1 MQGSGQSPE
10 KGVNMFEKVKLV
22 CLNHEDGK
30 KDWLA
35 KGFDEVIFSADQL
48 RSNLLIGEELPE
60 KIVFDGRLLDFI
72 RLFPERTPEESCE
85 LVNGYLEEGVAEWV
99 DGNWEFFTCRA
110 AVLGCCSG
118 FYLSVLNKKDLK

>member
-1 MQGSGQSPE
+1 
-10 KGVNMFEKVKLV
+10 MFEKVKLI
-22 CLNHEDGK
+22 CLTNEEGK
-30 KDWLA
+30 KDWLE

-60 KIVFDGRLLDFI
+60 KIVFDGSLQDFTH
-72 RLFPERTPEESCE
+72 LFPLRSIDESCGP
-85 LVNGYLEEGVAEWV
+85 LNTYLESGVAEWT
-99 DGNWEFFTCRA
+99 DGIAAEAVGTWEFFTCRA

>member
-1 MQGSGQSPE
+1 
-10 KGVNMFEKVKLV
+10 MFEKVKLI
-22 CLNHEDGK
+22 CLTNEEGK
-30 KDWLA
+30 NDWLG

-60 KIVFDGRLLDFI
+60 RIVFDGSLQDFTH
-72 RLFPERTPEESCE
+72 LFPLRSIDESCGP
-85 LVNGYLEEGVAEWV
+85 LNTYLESGVAEWT
-99 DGNWEFFTCRA
+99 DGKWEFFTCRA

>member
-1 MQGSGQSPE
+1 
-10 KGVNMFEKVKLV
+10 MFEKVKLI
-22 CLNHEDGK
+22 CLTNEEGK

-60 KIVFDGRLLDFI
+60 KIVFDGSLQDFT
-72 RLFPERTPEESCE
+72 RLFPLRSIDESCAP
-85 LVNGYLEEGVAEWV
+85 LNVYLESGVAEWSEQ
-99 DGNWEFFTCRA
+99 GWEFFTCRA

-118 FYLSVLNKKDLK
+118 FYLSVLNKKDMKA

>member
-1 MQGSGQSPE
+1 
-10 KGVNMFEKVKLV
+10 MFEKVKLI
-22 CLNHEDGK
+22 CLTNEDGK
-30 KDWLA
+30 NDWLA

-60 KIVFDGRLLDFI
+60 KIVFDGRLQDFTH
-72 RLFPERTPEESCE
+72 LFPLRSIDESCGP
-85 LVNGYLEEGVAEWV
+85 LNTYLESGVAEWT
-99 DGNWEFFTCRA
+99 DGMWEFFTCRA

>member
-1 MQGSGQSPE
+1 
-10 KGVNMFEKVKLV
+10 MFEKVKLV

-48 RSNLLIGEELPE
+48 RSNLLFGEELPE
-60 KIVFDGRLLDFI
+60 KNVFDGRLLDFI
-72 RLFPERTPEESCE
+72 RLFPERTPEESCV
-85 LVNGYLEEGVAEWV
+85 LVNGYLEEGVAEWT